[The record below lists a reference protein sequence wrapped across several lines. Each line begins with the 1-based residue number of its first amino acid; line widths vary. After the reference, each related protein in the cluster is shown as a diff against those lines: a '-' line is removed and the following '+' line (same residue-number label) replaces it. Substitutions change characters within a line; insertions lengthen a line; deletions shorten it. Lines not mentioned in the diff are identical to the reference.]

1 MSDTAPP
8 TAAEVPSAAEVKEQ
22 LLAVA
27 QEMLTSGLVQGTAG
41 NVAAR
46 LPDGNVALTPS
57 SLDYLEMGLDDL
69 VVCTPDGDVVEGHR
83 NPTTEKALHLSAMR
97 RYPEIGAT
105 MHCHAKHCT
114 MFALTRRPIP
124 AVIEEFVVYV
134 GGDVPVAA
142 YQTTG
147 TDALADEVA
156 AHVGDRSAVLMA
168 NHGLFAVGKNPADVL
183 HIAGLV
189 ERTAEI
195 VWGAQRLGDIVPLP
209 EETNTTFAGYY
220 RYGRTGKF

>member
-1 MSDTAPP
+1 VTQV
-8 TAAEVPSAAEVKEQ
+8 AAEPTNAEVKQQ
-22 LLAVA
+22 LLDVA

-46 LPDGNVALTPS
+46 LPDGNVVLTPS
-57 SLDYLEMGLDDL
+57 SVDYLTMTLDDL
-69 VVCTPDGDVVEGHR
+69 VVCTIDGEVVEGHR
-83 NPTTEKALHLSAMR
+83 GPTSEKALHLSALA
-97 RYPEIGAT
+97 RYPEINAT

-114 MFALTRRPIP
+114 MFALTRQPIP

-134 GGDVPVAA
+134 GGDVPVAN
-142 YQTTG
+142 YETTG
-147 TDALADEVA
+147 TDQLAEEVA
-156 AHVGDRSAVLMA
+156 GWVGDRSAVLMA
-168 NHGLFAVGKNPADVL
+168 NHGLFAVGKNIADVM

-195 VWGAQRLGDIVPLP
+195 VWGAQRLGAIVPLP
-209 EETNTTFAGYY
+209 EETNEKFAGYY